1 MGFFELFS
9 KPETYVMLAT
19 LAGLEIVLGI
29 DNIVFITILCG
40 RLPPEKQPM
49 ARRIGLGLA
58 LISRLGLLFALGW
71 VMGLT
76 AELFAIFGQSISGR
90 DLILILGG
98 LFLLGKA
105 SHEVYHEVE
114 TPGHHEDNAH
124 AEGGGSVKKKAAASF
139 GMILTQIMF
148 LDLVFSL
155 DSVITAVGM
164 VPHVSIMAIAMIIA
178 VIVMI
183 VGAGPVGDF
192 VQTHASVRVLAL
204 AFLLLIGTLLMAEGF
219 GQHVPRG
226 YVYFAMGFALA
237 IELFNMRRQSRSKR
251 LWLIEK
257 RELSRLEQDPLHKE
271 HALEGYA
278 KPK

>member
-1 MGFFELFS
+1 MGFLELFS

-49 ARRIGLGLA
+49 ARRLGLGIA
-58 LISRLGLLFALGW
+58 LISRLALLFALGW

-76 AELFAIFGQSISGR
+76 AELFSIFGHGISGR
-90 DLILILGG
+90 DLIMILGG

-114 TPGHHEDNAH
+114 TPGHHEEHPDGAAAGN
-124 AEGGGSVKKKAAASF
+124 GKAAASSF

-183 VGAGPVGDF
+183 AGAGPVGDF
-192 VQTHASVRVLAL
+192 VQNHASVRVLAL

-226 YVYFAMGFALA
+226 YVYFAMGFAMT
-237 IELFNMRRQSRSKR
+237 IELFNMRRVARSKR

-257 RELSRLEQDPLHKE
+257 RDLSRLDRDPLHRE
-271 HALEGYA
+271 HSLEGYVQ
-278 KPK
+278 PK